1 MGKRHDRHPDSS
13 GNQRSIVSGIETK
26 GDGTDAIWLDG
37 LVGRKAASPGLD
49 ALVRSAERRIAA
61 AESPASLSR
70 WGAPH
75 VRTLTIDRKLLLK
88 EMPYPAGLKPVEATF
103 NNSITEWDG
112 RIWMAARAECRP
124 FFKAARIFV
133 VELDKRYQP
142 IGESVILP
150 LETSFGGT
158 RAEDPRWF
166 TSHGR
171 LYLAY
176 NDNYRQWYAEMESPR
191 EVGRCFRMQA
201 DRPLGEREKNWS
213 YFAAGSQ
220 LYTVYDHGENFRVNQ
235 VDGPVARLCASHRWN
250 AHFWDYGIIRGGA
263 SPVLHNNRFYSFFH
277 SSAGIDVT
285 AYGIVKRYFAGVMTF
300 EAKPP
305 FKPLQI
311 AEEPILRGI
320 AEQSSDPK
328 SSLNPAVFPCGA
340 RRLPEGGWELSYGIN
355 NLNCGVAF
363 VSDLLVEKLL
373 RPAKILP

>member
-1 MGKRHDRHPDSS
+1 MGYP
-13 GNQRSIVSGIETK
+13 Q
-26 GDGTDAIWLDG
+26 
-37 LVGRKAASPGLD
+37 AAPGLD

-61 AESPASLSR
+61 AESPATLSR
-70 WGAPH
+70 WGAPN

-88 EMPYPAGLKPVEATF
+88 EMPYPTEMRPVEAAF
-103 NNSITEWDG
+103 NSSITEWDG
-112 RIWMAARAECRP
+112 RIWMAYRIESRP
-124 FFKAARIFV
+124 FFKAARIAV

-142 IGESVILP
+142 IGESKILP
-150 LETSFGGT
+150 LPTSFDGL

-166 TSHGR
+166 HNGGK

-176 NDNYRQWYAEMESPR
+176 NDNYRQWYCEMQNPFEP
-191 EVGRCFRMQA
+191 GPAHRMKLNIAQG
-201 DRPLGEREKNWS
+201 DREKNHS
-213 YFAAGSQ
+213 YFNYHGQ
-220 LYTVYDHGENFRVNQ
+220 LYSVYDHGTDFRILQ
-235 VDGPVARLCASHRWN
+235 VDGNVGRLAHSHRWN

-263 SPVLHNNRFYSFFH
+263 SPVLHNGRFYSFFH

-300 EAKPP
+300 EAAPP

-340 RRLPEGGWELSYGIN
+340 RRLAEGGWELSYGIN